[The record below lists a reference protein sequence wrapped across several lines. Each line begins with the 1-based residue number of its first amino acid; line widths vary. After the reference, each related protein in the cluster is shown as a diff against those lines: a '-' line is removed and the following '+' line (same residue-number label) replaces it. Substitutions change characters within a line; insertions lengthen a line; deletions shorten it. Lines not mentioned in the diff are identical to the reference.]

1 MIIVYTLPAL
11 ALLRAAVILAA
22 ALLLIAPVSA
32 CPACFQPSL
41 PIRRAWLA
49 PFASRFEWRWC
60 PHCGWQGP
68 ARRVRG

>member
-1 MIIVYTLPAL
+1 MVIAYTLL
-11 ALLRAAVILAA
+11 ALVLLRVAVILAA

-41 PIRRAWLA
+41 PIRRAWLT
-49 PFASRFEWRWC
+49 PFAPWFEWRWC